1 MLFFPDRLR
10 IYNWKKLTPLAYLDY
25 HTDTVNAV
33 DFSDDLP
40 EYGQLLAAGGKDA
53 RISLWSLY
61 KEKRQAVQWQA
72 RWWRVFS
79 TRWSYVERWVKWGY
93 AAFATIPSFFKAQSG
108 ACLVPRRLSLDVNL
122 RAKGRWE
129 GNHLSSPSLGPSR
142 FVTSHSRFVIALLYT
157 GFATC
162 LKFATFEFATYILR
176 SLPIGEVQNLLLRRG
191 KRKRPK
197 ERVCR

>member
-53 RISLWSLY
+53 RISVWSLY
-61 KEKRQAVQWQA
+61 NEKRQAAQWQA

-108 ACLVPRRLSLDVNL
+108 ACLVPRRLSLDINL

-129 GNHLSSPSLGPSR
+129 GNHLSSFSFPWSLAVRHQSLAFR
-142 FVTSHSRFVIALLYT
+142 NRIALHRFRYLSEIRYVRVRYLHID
-157 GFATC
+157 FHRI
-162 LKFATFEFATYILR
+162 KR
-176 SLPIGEVQNLLLRRG
+176 S
-191 KRKRPK
+191 RKQCDR
-197 ERVCR
+197 CWSLI

>member
-61 KEKRQAVQWQA
+61 NEKKKGCSVT
-72 RWWRVFS
+72 S
-79 TRWSYVERWVKWGY
+79 TLM
-93 AAFATIPSFFKAQSG
+93 ASFFNSMEL
-108 ACLVPRRLSLDVNL
+108 C
-122 RAKGRWE
+122 
-129 GNHLSSPSLGPSR
+129 
-142 FVTSHSRFVIALLYT
+142 
-157 GFATC
+157 
-162 LKFATFEFATYILR
+162 
-176 SLPIGEVQNLLLRRG
+176 
-191 KRKRPK
+191 
-197 ERVCR
+197 